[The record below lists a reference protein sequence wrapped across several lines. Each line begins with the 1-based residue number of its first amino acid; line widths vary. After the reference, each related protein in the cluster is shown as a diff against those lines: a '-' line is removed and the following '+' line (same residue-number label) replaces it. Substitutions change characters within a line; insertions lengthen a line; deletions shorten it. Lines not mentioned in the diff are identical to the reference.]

1 MAFEIIWLPKA
12 EERFDE
18 IITYLIQEWSEKVVE
33 QFVERTNEVLLLI
46 SQNPELYRKSSKKDI
61 REAVLTK
68 HNLLLYRIKEDK
80 IEVVTFFDTHRS
92 PKRKFR

>member
-46 SQNPELYRKSSKKDI
+46 SQNPELYRKSSKKI
-61 REAVLTK
+61 FVRL
-68 HNLLLYRIKEDK
+68 
-80 IEVVTFFDTHRS
+80 F
-92 PKRKFR
+92 